1 LISIC
6 ITSFCGAGG
15 CEALRKRQQIIG
27 NPPKNYNKPI
37 ENQMS
42 TNSLNSFNLSGR
54 IALVTGASKGMGRSI
69 ATILAQAGARVVI
82 SSRNQ
87 VDCDRVATEISAESG
102 SCIGIASDIGDSETL
117 RVLVAITQAK
127 VGKPDILV
135 CNAAG
140 EAPVGPLEKVEATV
154 FDEAMISNVRN
165 NLVLANLVAPDMVAR
180 RDGSIIIMSSLVGSR
195 GRPGVG
201 VYATTKAAVN
211 QLVRAMAV
219 EWGPYQVRTNAIAPT
234 AVRTDFSRVLWD
246 TPDALA
252 RATARVPMG
261 RIGESDDVAGLA
273 LLLASPAGSFINGQ
287 IIGVDGGASA
297 W

>member
-1 LISIC
+1 MNTKKL
-6 ITSFCGAGG
+6 TPFD
-15 CEALRKRQQIIG
+15 
-27 NPPKNYNKPI
+27 
-37 ENQMS
+37 
-42 TNSLNSFNLSGR
+42 LSGR

-69 ATILAQAGARVVI
+69 AAILAQAGARVVI

-87 VDCDRVATEISAESG
+87 ADCDRVAAEISPEPG
-102 SCIGIASDIGDSETL
+102 QCIGIVSNIGDSET
-117 RVLVAITQAK
+117 VQALVATTQAK
-127 VGKPDILV
+127 VGKPNILI

-140 EAPVGPLEKVEATV
+140 EPSIVPLEKVDAAI

-165 NLVLANLVAPDMVAR
+165 NLLLANLVAQDMVAR
-180 RDGSIIIMSSLVGSR
+180 RDGSIIIMSSIVGSR
-195 GRPGVG
+195 GRSGVG
-201 VYATTKAAVN
+201 IYATTKAAVN
-211 QLVRAMAV
+211 QLVRTMAV

-234 AVRTDFSRVLWD
+234 VVRTDFSRVLWD

-261 RIGESDDVAGLA
+261 RVGEADDVAGVA

-287 IIGVDGGASA
+287 VIGVDGGASA